1 MSARH
6 TYPPPVQAS
15 DVWSYPA
22 RTLTERFVVIERARG
37 YSGGT
42 SKVFDERRHF
52 KCVLLFRGSGRGAI
66 AIIPDEDIA
75 YNKTWSV
82 LTAPSSGTAPDCVT
96 DRDDTTYCRWSVE
109 ANTIV
114 DVLRVD
120 LGTATTGFLRLY
132 WFTNAPLLR
141 VFGSNDGLAWT
152 LIVEI
157 YKQFSGEY
165 EDFVYVGG
173 YRYLRF
179 GFRNSEASAYTAGCY
194 AIELYPD
201 ATLPFTRT
209 LDDVNKRVV
218 GLVYGAHYQLLEV
231 ITI

>member
-1 MSARH
+1 VSARH

-37 YSGGT
+37 YSGGI

-82 LTAPSSGTAPDCVT
+82 ITAPSSGTAPGCVT
-96 DRDDTTYCRWSVE
+96 DKDDSTYCEWSVG
-109 ANTIV
+109 ANATV
-114 DVLRVD
+114 DVLQVD
-120 LGTATTGFLRLY
+120 LGATTTGFLRFY
-132 WFTNAPLLR
+132 WYTEGPRIR
-141 VFGSNDGLAWT
+141 VSGSNDGSTWA
-152 LIVEI
+152 LIAEI
-157 YKQFSGEY
+157 NRPTSGLY
-165 EDFVYVGG
+165 EDFAYVGG

-179 GFRNSEASAYTAGCY
+179 GFYNPLTATYIAYYNT
-194 AIELYPD
+194 IELYPD
-201 ATLPFTRT
+201 AVLTFSRAF
-209 LDDVNKRVV
+209 DGVNKRVV
-218 GLVYGAHYQLLEV
+218 GLVYGAYYQLLEV
-231 ITI
+231 VTI